1 MWLCAHFIDMFVC
14 LFVVFFGY
22 PGVFQDGRDL
32 NAICASPRILHF
44 VHSFV
49 LAFFPCELRLLFV

>member
-1 MWLCAHFIDMFVC
+1 MWLFAHFIDMFVC

-22 PGVFQDGRDL
+22 SGVFQDGRDL

-49 LAFFPCELRLLFV
+49 LAFFPCELRLLFI